1 MNLTRKEIAR
11 RTGLSA
17 RAVRSNERK
26 LGLDQIKVN
35 VNKRVVLYPER
46 QALRALRSRG
56 LEA

>member
-17 RAVRSNERK
+17 QSIRRNERK
-26 LGLDQIKVN
+26 LGLDEIKVR
-35 VNKRVVLYPER
+35 VNKRVVIYPER

-56 LEA
+56 LET